1 MYNIKNAH
9 DTLKIDFP
17 IEMSTA
23 LPINVKIVFEM
34 IISEAQGQI
43 LKLTGVDLSMQSF
56 SL

>member
-23 LPINVKIVFEM
+23 LHISVKIVFEM